1 MEYRGWVEVGGIE
14 IDNEDLWS
22 PWLDVLIDRFGRFGP
37 VLGWEENVA
46 SVVMSMDAE
55 SSGAAARIM
64 FSAVADSGKY
74 TNLRFSYS
82 PESGYRLASFPGSKA
97 VDVVPMN
104 ARLDLAG
111 QREKNA
117 EPQS

>member
-64 FSAVADSGKY
+64 FSAVADSLV
-74 TNLRFSYS
+74 LRGLG
-82 PESGYRLASFPGSKA
+82 EHFPCSIHVEAISEDG
-97 VDVVPMN
+97 
-104 ARLDLAG
+104 
-111 QREKNA
+111 
-117 EPQS
+117 